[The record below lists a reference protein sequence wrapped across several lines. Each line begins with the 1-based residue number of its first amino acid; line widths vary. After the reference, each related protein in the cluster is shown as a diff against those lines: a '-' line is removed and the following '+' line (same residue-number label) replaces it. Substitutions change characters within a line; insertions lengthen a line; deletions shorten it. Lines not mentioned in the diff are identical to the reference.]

1 MVITEPGIYSIP
13 PEQYHADP
21 VEGGSLTSS
30 GARKLLR
37 CPARFRHEL
46 DCPPAPTEAMEV
58 GSAAHRLVLGVG
70 PELVRVEAPDWR
82 SSAARAERDRARA
95 EGKIPLLAHQ
105 HDAVHAMAARLR
117 EHPLAGAL
125 LRRPG
130 KPEQTLVWR
139 DSRTGVRCRA
149 MVDYLSTPRRRLI
162 LVDYKTTSDASD
174 DGIRSSVARYGYH
187 QQAAW
192 YCAGVRALGLSDDPA
207 FLFIFQEKEPPY
219 LARVVELDRPA
230 MEYGEQRNR
239 RALEIYRECVESGRW
254 PGYSDKEIT
263 LISLPEW
270 AYKESE

>member
-1 MVITEPGIYSIP
+1 
-13 PEQYHADP
+13 
-21 VEGGSLTSS
+21 
-30 GARKLLR
+30 
-37 CPARFRHEL
+37 
-46 DCPPAPTEAMEV
+46 
-58 GSAAHRLVLGVG
+58 
-70 PELVRVEAPDWR
+70 
-82 SSAARAERDRARA
+82 
-95 EGKIPLLAHQ
+95 
-105 HDAVHAMAARLR
+105 
-117 EHPLAGAL
+117 
-125 LRRPG
+125 
-130 KPEQTLVWR
+130 
-139 DSRTGVRCRA
+139 